1 MLLIRHGETPW
12 NAAGRWQGHADPGLT
27 ERGLAQA
34 RAVAEA
40 LRAEASG
47 AWQRIVA
54 SDLARAQQTAEQI
67 ALALGLAIDTDRRLR
82 ELDVGRWSGLTRE
95 QIRERDPETLR
106 IFESGDLRVR
116 PGGGESR
123 QALRERALDFAR
135 ELAAQ
140 RAGESVIVVTHRGVV
155 RALAP
160 GANPGNAE
168 RLLAVVEDVIARRPD
183 ARIDSESGAAA
194 DAARSR
200 EPDDAAL

>member
-27 ERGLAQA
+27 EKGLAQA
-34 RAVAEA
+34 RTLAAA
-40 LRAEASG
+40 LREDAASE
-47 AWQRIVA
+47 WRRIVA

-67 ALALGLAIDTDRRLR
+67 ALALGLAVDTDRRLR
-82 ELDVGRWSGLTRE
+82 ELDVGAWSGLTRE

-106 IFESGDLRVR
+106 VFESGDPLVR

-135 ELAAQ
+135 ELASD
-140 RAGESVIVVTHRGVV
+140 RAGEAVIVVTHRGVV

-160 GANPGNAE
+160 GANPSNAE
-168 RLLAVVEDVIARRPD
+168 RLQAVVEEIVSRGSTARVDSASAGVD
-183 ARIDSESGAAA
+183 APSH
-194 DAARSR
+194 